1 MATLL
6 VDTKVLEALADQYGC
21 TPAEANDKLQE
32 AARDLKGSVSMESLP
47 EMTIRLAAVRLTD
60 DNPAELPVHGGRRS

>member
-1 MATLL
+1 VATLL

-21 TPAEANDKLQE
+21 TPAEANAKLQE
-32 AARDLKGSVSMESLP
+32 AARDLRGSVSTESLP

-60 DNPAELPVHGGRRS
+60 DDPARPSVHSG